1 MINTPPTPQYNNIQ
15 IASITT
21 QDHVYPSPSSS
32 PKGNSSSPKGK
43 SLRHQVI
50 AQHDLIRR
58 MSIQHRAYVRKYKQL
73 LRDRDEEIVRT
84 VKYCREI
91 VDRALDVN
99 HKVVSVRATFRRNTI
114 NNASKTGSPEFS
126 SSLSPPPRSRGVSFE
141 LDRAADDSSS
151 SVISIILLL
160 GLCARLLSS
169 LFVFSWY
176 FVKDR
181 IRNLLV
187 DRPFLSRVL
196 FFISV
201 LVETISL
208 VIALFW
214 MWCVSGFL
222 TFLFRRTTT
231 AKNR

>member
-1 MINTPPTPQYNNIQ
+1 MINITPPQQYNNIQ

-21 QDHVYPSPSSS
+21 QDHVCPSPL
-32 PKGNSSSPKGK
+32 PKGK
-43 SLRHQVI
+43 STSPKEKLLRHRVI

-73 LRDRDEEIVRT
+73 LRDRDKEIVRT

-99 HKVVSVRATFRRNTI
+99 HNVVSVRATFRRNGI
-114 NNASKTGSPEFS
+114 NNASKTGSPPFS
-126 SSLSPPPRSRGVSFE
+126 SSISPPQSRGVSFQ
-141 LDRAADDSSS
+141 LDRDDDDSSS
-151 SVISIILLL
+151 SAISIILLL
-160 GLCARLLSS
+160 GLCSRLLSS

-208 VIALFW
+208 VVAFLW

-222 TFLFRRTTT
+222 TFLFRRTT
-231 AKNR
+231 AKK